1 MVDLEFDDKN
11 YFTFYAAAEYNGK
24 LYISDPDNRGLLVYD
39 LDTKEINVKNI
50 FPLKSDIFTYLSIHF
65 TIWITA
71 KFDKTIAIKIDIVF
85 AHSIDILKIFII
97 SKNKAEK
104 ILPSVKYQLF
114 IYVS

>member
-50 FPLKSDIFTYLSIHF
+50 FMAENERDNYWSAFSYNGE
-65 TIWITA
+65 IW
-71 KFDKTIAIKIDIVF
+71 FR
-85 AHSIDILKIFII
+85 
-97 SKNKAEK
+97 
-104 ILPSVKYQLF
+104 
-114 IYVS
+114 

>member
-50 FPLKSDIFTYLSIHF
+50 FMAENERDNYWSAFSYNGE
-65 TIWITA
+65 IWFVPIRDNQ
-71 KFDKTIAIKIDIVF
+71 KIAIYNIDNTLF
-85 AHSIDILKIFII
+85 NRFL
-97 SKNKAEK
+97 NKK
-104 ILPSVKYQLF
+104 LL
-114 IYVS
+114 

>member
-50 FPLKSDIFTYLSIHF
+50 FM
-65 TIWITA
+65 A
-71 KFDKTIAIKIDIVF
+71 KTRE
-85 AHSIDILKIFII
+85 II
-97 SKNKAEK
+97 
-104 ILPSVKYQLF
+104 IGRLFLIMVKYGLF
-114 IYVS
+114 R